1 MHKQDDILS
10 EIRFIKQAIEGAKNH
25 LEPIQKIFLIFG
37 GMNLLFFLSNTL
49 TFLLTDDLNK
59 AVNISLFLKTL
70 IYIVATVLFLRI
82 FQKTKNSTNHFF
94 RIFITFFAFVAVLL
108 PVILLLVRL
117 FYFSVGSVDITIY
130 SLVDHMS
137 KFLSVILFTLAL
149 TIVGSVTHKNVWTL
163 LSVANVMVY
172 LLLFTA
178 PNLSVFGQFFFE
190 SSTLYSWVANS
201 IGYLLLAGVLHQ
213 KREQMLQ

>member
-1 MHKQDDILS
+1 MHKQDDTLS

-163 LSVANVMVY
+163 LGVANVMGY

-190 SSTLYSWVANS
+190 SRALYSWVTNS
-201 IGYLLLAGVLHQ
+201 IGYLFLAGVLHQ
-213 KREQMLQ
+213 KREQMLR